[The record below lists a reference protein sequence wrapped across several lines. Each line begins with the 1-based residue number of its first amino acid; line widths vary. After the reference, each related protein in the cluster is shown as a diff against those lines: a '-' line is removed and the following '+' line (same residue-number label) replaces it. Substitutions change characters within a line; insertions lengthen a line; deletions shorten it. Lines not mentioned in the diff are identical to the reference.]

1 VLLSLVDSLRCPAA
15 HAESPLVLSAD
26 AWSGTRVMRGVL
38 GCPVCHLRYP
48 IENGVVDF
56 TSGSRPAPPAGA
68 GETDATRL
76 AAQLGLAEAGG
87 IVLLTGRYASSVA
100 ALLELVDVT
109 CILVDETVAGT
120 DAAVTF
126 RILERIPLA
135 GNALRAAAVDDSRAN
150 AAFLGEVV
158 RCVRPGG
165 RLVAPAGS
173 AQPEVVRVL
182 ARDSREWVGEV
193 ESTEPLTPLRR
204 VTR

>member
-1 VLLSLVDSLRCPAA
+1 VLLSLVDSMRCPAA
-15 HAESPLVLSAD
+15 HAASPLVLSAD
-26 AWSGTRVMRGVL
+26 AWSGTRVMSGVL
-38 GCPVCHLRYP
+38 GCPVCHARYP

-56 TSGSRPAPPAGA
+56 TSGSRPAPAA
-68 GETDATRL
+68 IEGETDATRL

-87 IVLLTGRYASSVA
+87 IVLLTGRYASGVA

-109 CILVDETVAGT
+109 CVLVDELAAGT
-120 DAAVTF
+120 ADSVTF
-126 RILERIPLA
+126 RIIDRLPLVD
-135 GNALRAAAVDDSRAN
+135 NALRAAAVDHSRAN
-150 AAFLGEVV
+150 AAFLADVV

-165 RLVAPAGS
+165 RLVVPIS
-173 AQPEVVRVL
+173 SSRPETVRIL

>member
-1 VLLSLVDSLRCPAA
+1 M
-15 HAESPLVLSAD
+15 LSAD

-38 GCPVCHLRYP
+38 GCPMCHLRYP
-48 IENGVVDF
+48 IDNGVVDF
-56 TSGSRPAPPAGA
+56 TSGSPAAPVAAA
-68 GETDATRL
+68 GETDAMRL
-76 AAQLGLAEAGG
+76 AAQLGLTEAGG

-109 CILVDETVAGT
+109 CILVDEVAAGT

-126 RILERIPLA
+126 RILERVPLVD
-135 GNALRAAAVDDSRAN
+135 NALRAAAVDDSRAGT
-150 AAFLGEVV
+150 AFLEDVA

-165 RLVAPAGS
+165 RMVAPAGS
-173 AQPEVVRVL
+173 AQPEVVRIL

-193 ESTEPLTPLRR
+193 ESTEPLTLLRR

>member
-1 VLLSLVDSLRCPAA
+1 M
-15 HAESPLVLSAD
+15 LSAD
-26 AWSGTRVMRGVL
+26 AWSGTRVMSGVL
-38 GCPVCHLRYP
+38 GCPVCHARYA

-56 TSGSRPAPPAGA
+56 TSGSRPAPAPVE

-76 AAQLGLAEAGG
+76 AAQLGLTDAGG
-87 IVLLTGRYASSVA
+87 IVLLTGRYASGVA

-109 CILVDETVAGT
+109 CILVDEMAAGA

-126 RILERIPLA
+126 RILERIPLV
-135 GNALRAAAVDDSRAN
+135 NHALRAAAVDGSRAN

-173 AQPEVVRVL
+173 APPELVRIL

-193 ESTEPLTPLRR
+193 ESTEPLTLLRR
-204 VTR
+204 LTR